1 MICFIAVTA
10 LKSLFG
16 YDDALDA
23 FGVHAIG
30 GATGAILTGVF
41 AIAEYGGTPG
51 LIEGNPAQVFNQLI
65 GVGVVTAYDVVVTLI
80 ILVLVSIFIGL
91 RVTPEVEQEGLDLAL
106 HGEAVQ

>member
-1 MICFIAVTA
+1 
-10 LKSLFG
+10 
-16 YDDALDA
+16 
-23 FGVHAIG
+23 
-30 GATGAILTGVF
+30 VF

-51 LIEGNPAQVFNQLI
+51 LIEGNAGQVINQLI

-91 RVTPEVEQEGLDLAL
+91 KVSPEVEQEGLDLTL